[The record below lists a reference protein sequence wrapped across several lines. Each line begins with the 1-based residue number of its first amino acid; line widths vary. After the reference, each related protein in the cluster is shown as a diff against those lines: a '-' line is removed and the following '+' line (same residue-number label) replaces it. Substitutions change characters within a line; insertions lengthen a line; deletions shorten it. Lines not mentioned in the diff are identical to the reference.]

1 MKHKNKKGESRKVKG
16 ASTFLKA
23 KRIGVAALLTFT
35 FSLSTVMAQ
44 ESINASGGKASGN
57 GGSSDYSV
65 GQVVYQTHTGSTG
78 SVAEGVHQP
87 YEISEVTG
95 IDEAKGITLSVV
107 AYPNPVNDHLMLKVD
122 NYELLDLH
130 YLLFDINGKLLQKG
144 SITSSQT
151 HIAVGNLAPAT
162 YIVKVIQGHREIKTF
177 KIVKN

>member
-1 MKHKNKKGESRKVKG
+1 MKCKNKKGERRKVKG
-16 ASTFLKA
+16 ASIFLTA
-23 KRIGVAALLTFT
+23 KSIGITALLTFI

-44 ESINASGGKASGN
+44 ESINASGGHASGS
-57 GGSSDYSV
+57 GGSADYSV
-65 GQVVYQTHTGSTG
+65 GQVVYQTHTGTNG
-78 SVAEGVHQP
+78 SVAEGVQQP

-122 NYELLDLH
+122 NYELLDLN

-144 SITSSQT
+144 SITVNQS

-162 YIVKVIQGHREIKTF
+162 YLLKVTQGQREIKTF